1 VEMSGDKRG
10 GGMFDDEEDDGE
22 DGDAK
27 QRSSRGLRVLSVKVR
42 DIVIEKQTTSYKEV
56 ADCLIDEFNLKYR
69 IKKPGEVQRFLRV
82 GSNHFMIGKR

>member
-1 VEMSGDKRG
+1 MSGDKRG
-10 GGMFDDEEDDGE
+10 GMFDDEEEDND

-56 ADCLIDEFNLKYR
+56 ADCLIEEFNLKYR
-69 IKKPGEVQRFLRV
+69 IKKPGEVIWDFVSGFL
-82 GSNHFMIGKR
+82 IY